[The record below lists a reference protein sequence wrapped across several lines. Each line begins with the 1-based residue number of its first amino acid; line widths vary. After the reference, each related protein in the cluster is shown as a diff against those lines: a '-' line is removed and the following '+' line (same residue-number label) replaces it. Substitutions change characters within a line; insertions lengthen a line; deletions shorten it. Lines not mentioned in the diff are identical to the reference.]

1 MEIKTNIHCSP
12 LTYRGTER
20 KNVYISHGGENS
32 KTIAAR
38 KQALLDIA
46 NEVKK
51 EHTKHHRFDWYAE
64 SLTYHSLKR
73 LVKGLCND
81 RVQIDNVYEIAGYY
95 GD

>member
-1 MEIKTNIHCSP
+1 MENKIKIHCAP

-20 KNVYISHGGENS
+20 KNVYINHCNGKS
-32 KTIAAR
+32 KTLEAR

-46 NEVKK
+46 NEAKNT
-51 EHTKHHRFDWYAE
+51 HRPSHRFDWYAE
-64 SLTYHSLKR
+64 SLTYQSLKR